1 MGCTIFLTPFHHYR
15 GGERDR
21 SRHAHAAPVRKTT
34 ASASAMMRSGA
45 RGGDAEEE
53 VDRKPVIKPGVHV
66 TLKVQDT
73 AGRTVVFTVRRTQE
87 LQALMDAYYAS
98 VPDVAYGTGRFLYDG
113 GRLTGAHTPAELGM
127 EEQDEIDFFTELLG
141 GGRHAAAEPGR
152 PVVA

>member
-1 MGCTIFLTPFHHYR
+1 
-15 GGERDR
+15 
-21 SRHAHAAPVRKTT
+21 
-34 ASASAMMRSGA
+34 MMRSDV

-73 AGRTVVFTVRRTQE
+73 AGPTQE